1 MTRDRLIPFL
11 RVQGSALFVIAAAL
25 VLLYTGSAK
34 LLGPSAFAQTIE
46 AHGLIPRDLSPHV
59 AWGVIAMELSV
70 GTSALWLVLA
80 ERRTRAAAI
89 GAGLVFAAFAWYA
102 GAMVLFPPP
111 APTGCGGAGSAS
123 TEAAN
128 WGAITGRN
136 SALAAALLVFVPAA
150 ARWIRSPS
158 PAAHSPR

>member
-1 MTRDRLIPFL
+1 MTRGRFISFL
-11 RVQGSALFVIAAAL
+11 RVQGSAFFVIAAAL

-34 LLGPSAFAQTIE
+34 LLGPSAFARTIE
-46 AHGLIPRDLSPHV
+46 AQGLIPRDLSPHV
-59 AWGVIAMELSV
+59 AWGVITMELSV

-102 GAMVLFPPP
+102 GAMVLSPPP
-111 APTGCGGAGSAS
+111 EPTGCGCAGSSPTDIAD
-123 TEAAN
+123 

-136 SALAAALLVFVPAA
+136 SALAAALLVAVPAA
-150 ARWIRSPS
+150 AYRFRASS
-158 PAAHSPR
+158 PAPHSHH